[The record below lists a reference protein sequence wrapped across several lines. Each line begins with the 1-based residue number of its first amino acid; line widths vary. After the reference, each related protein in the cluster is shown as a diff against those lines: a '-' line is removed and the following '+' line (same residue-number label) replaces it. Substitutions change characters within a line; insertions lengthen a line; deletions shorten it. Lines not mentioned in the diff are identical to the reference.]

1 MISYSIA
8 IRTLGK
14 AGKKYQKL
22 LNSITKLNVQPEKII
37 VVLPEGYKPPV
48 EKIGTECFVYSKKG
62 MIPQRL
68 FALQYITSEYT
79 LFCDDDVELSADF
92 IEKLAETTGLTTGEL
107 DRHFTTLLAEKGEKK
122 KRNRKYGAIC
132 ARAKAMGIMQGDAIG
147 AIMDIDSADQRFN
160 LRLDEFLEA
169 DDFNFAH
176 DFIGIQENI
185 VRGRFPATDFGYFVP
200 RFAGRSE

>member
-92 IEKLAETTGLTTGEL
+92 IEKLAEPLKSGRYDCSAGPLLEFFPPKGKKY
-107 DRHFTTLLAEKGEKK
+107 LLASVLGGACVMLHGKK
-122 KRNRKYGAIC
+122 DTYVRILKTGGWSYN
-132 ARAKAMGIMQGDAIG
+132 DS
-147 AIMDIDSADQRFN
+147 IDTSSHRIYKTESLPGTCF
-160 LRLDEFLEA
+160 
-169 DDFNFAH
+169 
-176 DFIGIQENI
+176 
-185 VRGRFPATDFGYFVP
+185 Y
-200 RFAGRSE
+200 SY